1 MPPHLS
7 YHDVDKTYM
16 SGMLEALPKRI
27 GGDVDANLKDKL
39 RYPVQPK
46 KRKDDELL
54 PGLAV
59 KFKLKN
65 VLQLQRVQR
74 KLTKLS
80 RIGIE
85 TTADYNSAIRAVL
98 LQLKIPKH
106 VKSDVIRH
114 MIACHMI
121 EEYDFYYPKMETYLR
136 HNELSFSAYVMYVY
150 SGNIWADE
158 FILGALGKMF
168 GIKISVIS
176 PAYDDVWDIFHGSA
190 FPHVVI
196 ISNGG
201 DFGRKHG
208 PTHFSATKGV
218 EDKWKCVGADDNVG
232 EMGRR
237 SGFEAG
243 RDRTVDHFYEKE
255 KSNLLKE
262 VRRTFANVEGLCQDL
277 SDLCVRRE
285 KIYDEVQNIGIKVES
300 FKRLGKFYYDP
311 PEETGP
317 KETAHKTSK
326 QKKSKQHKSDKSKT
340 APRSCGKFSE
350 EVSANILQ
358 ETVSEMDQG
367 VDLTELPDQS
377 AVDDILRSRPGGCR
391 IKNARRPKFP
401 SLPKDADTLNW
412 QDEASH
418 TVTTIKD
425 LKQWGTSTEVQ
436 NPFNLDASDMA
447 TTTEPG
453 VIEARAISP
462 EAQVITEQPRAT
474 EDDPFSKKRSA
485 EERSESESKKQR
497 VDDDEDRIIYGGLPM
512 SRQMVRILEQQREES
527 ELQAKQEEQ
536 RRKEAIQAQVHIS
549 CKAQDTVP
557 VPSEHDYIQIAVD
570 TMPAVPFLDQ
580 SKISVQGTANIQE
593 IIWEDA
599 QLDAQ
604 DNIIGFENQPQLKT
618 FIPRVQITEAQQR
631 AGLLKGSEIIDVTGS
646 AEVSIPT
653 AAQEII
659 IDAGEDDNGEEKVKH
674 DTTPKVHRSTRQS
687 SLRVFFPSSGSSE
700 GQRDVKV
707 KTKQQKDDV
716 AGAQSHIAEPV
727 IKPKRKGNTEK
738 STSGKTRGTQNQSGP
753 DVSGAQ
759 DDKSVSGGNEIEKI
773 IVSVPQN
780 LDTSKLAPPVPEG
793 ERLGNM
799 SYCERCS
806 FSTANKKYM
815 RKHNTRICQAL
826 TVVERLKCPE
836 EGCGNLFIHENNY
849 RDHINQHRGVYNY
862 KCGKCGK
869 AFMLQ
874 NQLARHKKNC

>member
-1 MPPHLS
+1 MYLFAVPPHLS

-85 TTADYNSAIRAVL
+85 TTANYNSAIHAVL

-106 VKSDVIRH
+106 IKSDVIRH

-190 FPHVVI
+190 FPHIVI

-208 PTHFSATKGV
+208 PSHFSATKGV

-262 VRRTFANVEGLCQDL
+262 VRQTFANVEGLCQDL

-340 APRSCGKFSE
+340 APRSCGKFLE

-367 VDLTELPDQS
+367 VDLTELPD
-377 AVDDILRSRPGGCR
+377 
-391 IKNARRPKFP
+391 
-401 SLPKDADTLNW
+401 
-412 QDEASH
+412 
-418 TVTTIKD
+418 
-425 LKQWGTSTEVQ
+425 
-436 NPFNLDASDMA
+436 
-447 TTTEPG
+447 
-453 VIEARAISP
+453 
-462 EAQVITEQPRAT
+462 
-474 EDDPFSKKRSA
+474 
-485 EERSESESKKQR
+485 
-497 VDDDEDRIIYGGLPM
+497 
-512 SRQMVRILEQQREES
+512 
-527 ELQAKQEEQ
+527 
-536 RRKEAIQAQVHIS
+536 
-549 CKAQDTVP
+549 
-557 VPSEHDYIQIAVD
+557 
-570 TMPAVPFLDQ
+570 
-580 SKISVQGTANIQE
+580 
-593 IIWEDA
+593 
-599 QLDAQ
+599 
-604 DNIIGFENQPQLKT
+604 
-618 FIPRVQITEAQQR
+618 
-631 AGLLKGSEIIDVTGS
+631 
-646 AEVSIPT
+646 
-653 AAQEII
+653 
-659 IDAGEDDNGEEKVKH
+659 
-674 DTTPKVHRSTRQS
+674 
-687 SLRVFFPSSGSSE
+687 
-700 GQRDVKV
+700 
-707 KTKQQKDDV
+707 
-716 AGAQSHIAEPV
+716 
-727 IKPKRKGNTEK
+727 
-738 STSGKTRGTQNQSGP
+738 
-753 DVSGAQ
+753 
-759 DDKSVSGGNEIEKI
+759 
-773 IVSVPQN
+773 
-780 LDTSKLAPPVPEG
+780 
-793 ERLGNM
+793 
-799 SYCERCS
+799 
-806 FSTANKKYM
+806 
-815 RKHNTRICQAL
+815 
-826 TVVERLKCPE
+826 
-836 EGCGNLFIHENNY
+836 
-849 RDHINQHRGVYNY
+849 
-862 KCGKCGK
+862 
-869 AFMLQ
+869 
-874 NQLARHKKNC
+874 